1 MRNTWCSSND
11 RANSS
16 LRAFASA
23 RSVPKGFSTT
33 IVVFAGRPA
42 SANACRGPEQHV
54 RQCQVHRD
62 RRGGSLERGTQV
74 LSRGDVGSA
83 VRQALDQGVGGLVVA
98 VGEVGVELGP
108 CMAAVGVVVSLVD
121 VFKDVAGRV
130 VLFSTLDSSVGVRKG

>member
-1 MRNTWCSSND
+1 L
-11 RANSS
+11 AK
-16 LRAFASA
+16 
-23 RSVPKGFSTT
+23 P
-33 IVVFAGRPA
+33 
-42 SANACRGPEQHV
+42 
-54 RQCQVHRD
+54 QCQVHRH

-108 CMAAVGVVVSLVD
+108 CTAAVGVVVSLVD